1 MINNNIT
8 QKEQLMNYL
17 LDFADHLTDQEIQE
31 YMISHGFVALN
42 SYDHFKNIILV
53 SSEIEPVKD
62 SFVIEVVA
70 DKSDSLQLLSL
81 DINIIDNAVPGSFN
95 IEDQKNWWKVA
106 SLDQIDFSEENFD
119 YFVRGFDSTVY
130 IVDSGI
136 DDSHSE
142 FVGRNITNL
151 YSFTGEF
158 SDTRG
163 HGTAIAS
170 LISGVTC
177 GLTGAKLKIVKIFDN
192 TRSILQSELLSALD
206 SIASDYVAGGKM
218 PSVVNMSWGIARN
231 DYINA
236 KIQYLCDLGLFVV
249 AAAGNSG
256 MPISDIT
263 PASIPDVLTVGSYG
277 QSLTPSNFSN
287 YTDPSIISY
296 ATDETNNGALDGWAP
311 GEQIW
316 HAGLNGTYGYS
327 AGTSLSAAIASGAVA
342 YNLSF
347 YTSSDVEITADACNY
362 AKRRDKMLQV
372 ITDDTPYTINSVYS
386 LIAIRRRGL
395 LDLSDAKYNGSYNAI
410 ITYSPLISTRLRSI
424 IIPGVTENT
433 TVSYLLFPKNDT
445 SRITSAESF
454 PDWVTFDD
462 RGFVT
467 ISAPS
472 TDSAAYL
479 YFKPITIDIINRNG
493 STDTVTFTVV
503 VLREDITKDNM
514 EEHVDAD
521 DEVLNIV
528 LYNTGNCLDTPVVP
542 VPTFCFNNCSEVGCS
557 TVAYGKSS
565 NLCICNY

>member
-1 MINNNIT
+1 
-8 QKEQLMNYL
+8 MNYL
-17 LDFADHLTDQEIQE
+17 LDFANHLTDQEIQE
-31 YMISHGFVALN
+31 YMINHGFVALN

-62 SFVIEVVA
+62 DFVIEVVA
-70 DKSDSLQLLSL
+70 DNSNPLQLLSL

-95 IEDQKNWWKVA
+95 IDDQKNWWKVA
-106 SLDQIDFSEENFD
+106 SLDQIDFDEENVD

-177 GLTGAKLKIVKIFDN
+177 GLTGANLKIVKIFDN

-236 KIQYLCDLGLFVV
+236 KIQSLCELGLFVV

-296 ATDETNNGALDGWAP
+296 ATSETNNGALDGWAP

-347 YTSSDVEITADACNY
+347 YTGSDVEITADACNY
-362 AKRRDKMLQV
+362 ARRRDEILQ
-372 ITDDTPYTINSVYS
+372 IIGDDKPYTINSVYS
-386 LIAIRRRGL
+386 VIAIRRRGL
-395 LDLSDAKYNGSYNAI
+395 LDLSDAKYTGSYNAI
-410 ITYSPLISTRLRSI
+410 ITYAPLITIRPRSI
-424 IIPGVTENT
+424 IRTVIENT
-433 TVSYLLFPKNDT
+433 TVSYILFPKNET
-445 SRITSAESF
+445 SKITSDESL
-454 PDWVTFDD
+454 PDWVTIDD
-462 RGFVT
+462 RGFIT

-472 TDSAAYL
+472 TDGAAYL
-479 YFKPITIDIINRNG
+479 YFEPITMDIINRNG
-493 STDTVTFTVV
+493 STDTVTFSLV
-503 VLREDITKDNM
+503 VLREDITKDNI
-514 EEHVDAD
+514 EQHVDAD

-528 LYNTGNCLDTPVVP
+528 LYNTGSCVQSTVVP
-542 VPTFCFNNCSEVGCS
+542 VPTFCTDDCPGQISCS
-557 TVAYGKSS
+557 TIAYGKSS
-565 NLCICNY
+565 NLCQCNF

>member
-1 MINNNIT
+1 
-8 QKEQLMNYL
+8 MNYII
-17 LDFADHLTDQEIQE
+17 DFKDELTVEQIDQYLVDNDITKIKE
-31 YMISHGFVALN
+31 YSFFDRV
-42 SYDHFKNIILV
+42 YLV

-62 SFVIEVVA
+62 DFVIEVVT
-70 DKSDSLQLLSL
+70 DKSDPLQLLSL
-81 DINIIDNAVPGSFN
+81 DINIIDNAEPSSFS
-95 IEDQKNWWKVA
+95 IDDQKNWWKVA
-106 SLDQIDFSEENFD
+106 SLDQIDFDEENVD

-177 GLTGAKLKIVKIFDN
+177 GLTGANLKIVKIFDN

-236 KIQYLCDLGLFVV
+236 KVQSLCDLGLFVI
-249 AAAGNSG
+249 AAAGNAG

-263 PASIPDVLTVGSYG
+263 PASIPDVLTIGSYS

-296 ATDETNNGALDGWAP
+296 TSSETNNGELDGWAP

-342 YNLSF
+342 YNLSL
-347 YTSSDVEITADACNY
+347 YTSSDVEVTADACNY
-362 AKRRDKMLQV
+362 AKRRDEILQV
-372 ITDDTPYTINSVYS
+372 MSDDTPYTINSVYS
-386 LIAIRRRGL
+386 VIAIRRREL
-395 LDLSDAKYNGSYNAI
+395 LDLSDAKYAGSYNAI
-410 ITYSPLISTRLRSI
+410 ITYAPLITTRPRSI
-424 IIPGVTENT
+424 IRTVTENT
-433 TVSYLLFPKNDT
+433 TVSYVLFPKNDT
-445 SRITSAESF
+445 SRITSDGSL
-454 PDWVTFDD
+454 PDWVTIDD

-467 ISAPS
+467 IAAPS
-472 TDSAAYL
+472 TDGAAYL
-479 YFKPITIDIINRNG
+479 YVEPITIDVVNRNG
-493 STDTVTFTVV
+493 STDTVTFSVV
-503 VLREDITKDNM
+503 VLREDITKDNI
-514 EEHVDAD
+514 EQHVDAD

-528 LYNTGNCLDTPVVP
+528 LYNTGSCAEFTVVP
-542 VPTFCFNNCSEVGCS
+542 VPTFCINDCPGFLSCL
-557 TVAYGKSS
+557 TVAYGKSA
-565 NLCICNY
+565 NQCFCNF